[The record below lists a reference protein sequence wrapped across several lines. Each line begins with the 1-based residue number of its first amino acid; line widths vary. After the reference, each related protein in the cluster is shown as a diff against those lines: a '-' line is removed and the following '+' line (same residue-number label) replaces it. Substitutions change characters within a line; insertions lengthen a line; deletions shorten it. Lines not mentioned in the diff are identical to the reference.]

1 MAGGW
6 VMASRM
12 NEWILRHR
20 VKLGLAGFAVF
31 SAVKIGIDW
40 GHTTHA
46 KREARW
52 YAYQSANRATRGLLR
67 KLLG

>member
-1 MAGGW
+1 
-6 VMASRM
+6 MASRI
-12 NEWILRHR
+12 NEWILRHP
-20 VKLGLAGFAVF
+20 VKWGLAVFALF
-31 SAVKIGIDW
+31 SAVKIVVDW

-52 YAYQSANRATRGLLR
+52 YAYQSANRATRGFLR